1 MSIRSV
7 AVVRNQLQSYAHRGV
22 FRGLNEQPV
31 RNGKYTFTFVWLGSK
46 PLEFC
51 IDTENGTLAFRRVLP
66 NVARDSHLYDELKS
80 FLSAR
85 CDKALPSHQRIDPKR
100 AEILSVN
107 RAGNVTIS
115 IKVKNNQYAY
125 GMNRLVNLVHQVFVR
140 LNDLHPD
147 YMCENF
153 DVPQE

>member
-7 AVVRNQLQSYAHRGV
+7 AVVRNQLQEYAHRGV
-22 FRGLNEQPV
+22 FRGLNELAS
-31 RNGKYTFTFVWLGSK
+31 RNGKHTFTFVWLGSK

-51 IDTENGTLAFRRVLP
+51 MDTENATLAFKRVLP
-66 NVARDSHLYDELKS
+66 NVARDSHLYDELKR
-80 FLSAR
+80 FLSER
-85 CDKALPSHQRIDPKR
+85 GEKALPKHQRIDPKR

-125 GMNRLVNLVHQVFVR
+125 GMKRLVNLVHQVFVR
-140 LNDLHPD
+140 LNDQHPD

-153 DVPQE
+153 DMPLE